1 MFLTKGNLVPITPF
15 LCLATLK
22 INCYHPFIIVYHI
35 NIARLVSPYVRVHGC
50 NCCGHHAVSRQC
62 NAPERPALQFG
73 RPPLQHRH
81 SADYVKSLQFINN
94 GVVTV
99 GKYAHVLKAVRII
112 SSTMCA
118 IGFDR
123 TSTRFKFLKLFF
135 STGP

>member
-1 MFLTKGNLVPITPF
+1 MAVIVVAVMQFPGSVMHQRGQRCSLGGL
-15 LCLATLK
+15 LCST
-22 INCYHPFIIVYHI
+22 
-35 NIARLVSPYVRVHGC
+35 
-50 NCCGHHAVSRQC
+50 Q
-62 NAPERPALQFG
+62 
-73 RPPLQHRH
+73 H

-123 TSTRFKFLKLFF
+123 ISTQFKFLRLFF